1 MNEAMEPGAMG
12 IAHLLSQ
19 SSGIGLVPLVLLVLM
34 SVGTCYYL
42 LLKSWMGW
50 QEKRQGRLFLQRFW
64 QSRHLQEVEQ
74 QLQQQQPQEAYGR
87 LTAAALTAK
96 AQLGRRGG
104 EAGLLILGP
113 ADEFLLRAL
122 RQAISRERLRL
133 EAGLTFLAS
142 VGSAAPFVGLF
153 GTVWGIY
160 HALLAIGAAGQSSLD
175 KVAGPVGEALIM
187 TGFGL
192 AVALPAVLIYN
203 LFVRL
208 NRLKLASLDGFAH
221 DLFALLTTGSGVL
234 NVEPS
239 AAHPES
245 RATPVPEA
253 ELGVA

>member
-74 QLQQQQPQEAYGR
+74 QLQQYQPQEAYGR
-87 LTAAALTAK
+87 LTEAALTAK
-96 AQLGRRGG
+96 AQLSRRGG

-245 RATPVPEA
+245 RSTPVPEA

>member
-1 MNEAMEPGAMG
+1 MSDAMDPGAMG

-19 SSGIGLVPLVLLVLM
+19 SSGVGLVPLILLVLM
-34 SVGTCYYL
+34 SVGSCYYL
-42 LLKSWMGW
+42 LLKSWLGC
-50 QEKRQGRLFLQRFW
+50 QEKRQGRKFLHSFW
-64 QSRHLQEVEQ
+64 QSRQLRDVELLLQRQ
-74 QLQQQQPQEAYGR
+74 PPQEAYGR
-87 LTAAALTAK
+87 LAAAAFGAK
-96 AQLGRRGG
+96 AQLGQRTG
-104 EAGLLILGP
+104 EAGLLILGS

-122 RQAISRERLRL
+122 RQAISRERLRM
-133 EAGLTFLAS
+133 ETGLTFLAS

-208 NRLKLASLDGFAH
+208 NRLKLAALDGFAH
-221 DLFALLTTGSGVL
+221 DLFALLTTGSGMLANPVGT
-234 NVEPS
+234 
-239 AAHPES
+239 PELES
-245 RATPVPEA
+245 VTP
-253 ELGVA
+253 GVA

>member
-1 MNEAMEPGAMG
+1 MSDAMDPGAMG
-12 IAHLLSQ
+12 VAHLLSQ
-19 SSGIGLVPLVLLVLM
+19 SSGVGLLPLVLLVLM
-34 SVGTCYYL
+34 SVGSCYYL
-42 LLKSWMGW
+42 LLKSWTGW
-50 QEKRQGRLFLQRFW
+50 RERRLGQQSLRRFW
-64 QSRHLQEVEQ
+64 QSRHLQQLEQ
-74 QLQQQQPQEAYGR
+74 QLLQHPPQEAYGR
-87 LTAAALTAK
+87 LAAAAFGAR
-96 AQLGRRGG
+96 AQLGHRDG
-104 EAGLLILGP
+104 ELGLLLLGS

-208 NRLKLASLDGFAH
+208 NRLKLAALGGFAH
-221 DLFALLTTGSGVL
+221 DLFALLTTGSAVRAGETTGTQMV
-234 NVEPS
+234 S
-239 AAHPES
+239 AQE
-245 RATPVPEA
+245 
-253 ELGVA
+253 VA